1 MVVFVVAFLVV
12 YNRCAARRPPEADQC
27 HRSEVRMNVATEQ
40 AVHGLATRLE
50 VAPLVRSLQ
59 DVLGQRLVAVIAGVN
74 DAKAVGK
81 WARGERSPHPDAERR
96 LRDAFQISQLL
107 LQKESAET
115 VRAWF
120 LGMNPDLDDQAPAL
134 ALAEH
139 PQEVLQAARA
149 FLANG

>member
-1 MVVFVVAFLVV
+1 
-12 YNRCAARRPPEADQC
+12 
-27 HRSEVRMNVATEQ
+27 MNVATAQ
-40 AVHGLATRLE
+40 AVHGLATRLQ
-50 VAPLVRSLQ
+50 VPALVRSLQ

-96 LRDAFQISQLL
+96 LRDAFHIAQLL
-107 LQKESAET
+107 LQNESAET

-120 LGMNPDLDDQAPAL
+120 LGMNPDLDGQAPAL